1 MKRFATLGI
10 VSIFLFVIML
20 TGCGEKYSYEET
32 EFEAVVVQCEK
43 ATFHPDASYLS
54 IANMYLAQKNYGL
67 WNMYTS
73 LANSNGTYDYIV
85 TANIDE
91 NYYTVIRENQYQI
104 GQYITITEVNTY
116 DMDSQLVKTEYK

>member
-10 VSIFLFVIML
+10 VSIFLFVVML

-32 EFEAVVVQCEK
+32 EFEAIVIQCEK
-43 ATFHPDASYLS
+43 GTFHPDASYLS

>member
-1 MKRFATLGI
+1 MFDNLIIYDLNHLFNFYYFCFTSIVTL
-10 VSIFLFVIML
+10 
-20 TGCGEKYSYEET
+20 
-32 EFEAVVVQCEK
+32 
-43 ATFHPDASYLS
+43 H
-54 IANMYLAQKNYGL
+54 NMYLAQKNYGL